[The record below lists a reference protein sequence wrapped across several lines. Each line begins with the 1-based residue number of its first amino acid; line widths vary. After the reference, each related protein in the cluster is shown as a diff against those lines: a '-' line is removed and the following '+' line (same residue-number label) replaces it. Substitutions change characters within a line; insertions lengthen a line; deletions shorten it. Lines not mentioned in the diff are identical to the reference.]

1 MSINL
6 PLTTHL
12 FTFTTEIV
20 NRKLHLFVQCMTLY
34 YRSINMTAVTFV
46 PTQGQFAGYRRT
58 ATNYIEKFRIIGNHF
73 GMTKFRN
80 INLVFR
86 HKTK

>member
-12 FTFTTEIV
+12 FTFTIEIV
-20 NRKLHLFVQCMTLY
+20 NRKLHLFVQCITLY

-46 PTQGQFAGYRRT
+46 PTQEQFAGYRRT
-58 ATNYIEKFRIIGNHF
+58 ATNYIERFRIIENHF

-86 HKTK
+86 YKTK